1 MSAPQGYSQ
10 LQSKQI
16 LVAGAGVTGIAVGK
30 ALSGVGARVTF
41 VDLASVT
48 VAGFTVLS
56 PEEVVISDFDF
67 LMISPGWRP
76 DHPILLAA
84 NAAKVQVLNE
94 VDFAWSCKPASQRW
108 VALTG
113 TNGKTSTV
121 ELTAAMARAE
131 GIKAIACGNVGLT
144 VIEAVNSPE
153 SYDLLVLELSS
164 FQLHWMQE
172 AQFSAVAIL
181 NIAEDHLDWHGGFGA
196 YAQAKLSLLNRSE
209 IAILNGDDA
218 EVVTRSQAW
227 RGEKRFFCLDTPRP
241 GEIGIVEELLIDRA
255 FVSDPQ
261 EAAMIAELSEVSPTV
276 PHNVANALAAAGL
289 ARAIGI
295 SHEGIRRAI
304 IEFTPGK
311 HRIETILVSDGIT
324 WINDSKATNPH
335 AALASLM
342 SALSVIW
349 IAGGLAKGAAMD
361 EIAERAKGRI
371 KAAILFGEDSDLI
384 AAALREKAP
393 AVAIEMISA
402 PPQYAKGGADNS
414 LMEQIVKKATELA
427 SSGDTVL
434 LAPACASMDQF
445 LSYGDRGERFAAAV
459 GKVVKDGH

>member
-1 MSAPQGYSQ
+1 MYSQ
-10 LQSKQI
+10 LKDKRVI
-16 LVAGAGVTGIAVGK
+16 VAGAGVTGIAVGK
-30 ALSGVGARVTF
+30 SLSVIGAQVTF
-41 VDLASVT
+41 VDQSPIKVD
-48 VAGFTVLS
+48 GFKVLTPDQITYS
-56 PEEVVISDFDF
+56 EFDF

-76 DHPILLAA
+76 DHPLLLAA
-84 NAAKVQVLNE
+84 LSAKLIILNE
-94 VDFAWSCKPASQRW
+94 IDLAWSRKPANQRW
-108 VALTG
+108 IALSG

-121 ELTAAMARAE
+121 ELTAAMARAA
-131 GIKAIACGNVGLT
+131 GLKAIACGNVGLT
-144 VIEAVNSPE
+144 AIEAVESPE

-164 FQLHWMQE
+164 FQLHWMQD

-181 NIAEDHLDWHGGFGA
+181 NIAQDHLDWHGSFSA

-209 IAILNGDDA
+209 IAILNGDDP
-218 EVVTRSQAW
+218 EIVTRSQAW
-227 RGEKRFFCLDTPRP
+227 RGQKRFFLLDTPRP
-241 GEIGIVEELLIDRA
+241 GEIGIVEELLVDRA
-255 FVSDPQ
+255 FIADPQ
-261 EAAMIAELSEVSPTV
+261 EAAMIAELSEVTPTV

-295 SHEGIRRAI
+295 SHEAIREAI
-304 IEFTPGK
+304 VGFTPGK

-371 KAAILFGEDSDLI
+371 KAAILFGADSHLI
-384 AAALREKAP
+384 AASLREKAP
-393 AVAIEMISA
+393 TVAIEMIST
-402 PPQYAKGGADNS
+402 PTQYVKGGADNS
-414 LMEQIVKKATELA
+414 LMEQIVQKARELA
-427 SSGDTVL
+427 AAGDTVL

-445 LSYGDRGERFAAAV
+445 LSYSDRGERFVAAV
-459 GKVVKDGH
+459 GKVLRDDH